1 MKHIYKSVFLATG
14 LLSLT
19 ACSDFLD
26 QSSPSEMNDKV
37 VFNNEYYTELTLNK
51 VYGGLTARQ
60 NLFSVH
66 AYPSRTK
73 HRLRIIDGLGSDAQ
87 NTTHQRGDVHYNA
100 FSRFRFESVWIICTE

>member
-51 VYGGLTARQ
+51 VYGGLTQDKTYSQFMPIQAGL
-60 NLFSVH
+60 NTDCEL
-66 AYPSRTK
+66 
-73 HRLRIIDGLGSDAQ
+73 IDGLGSDAQ
-87 NTTHQRGDVHYNA
+87 LINVVCSITMLLPDLQIWKPYG
-100 FSRFRFESVWIICTE
+100 IICTE